1 MKHTCQPR
9 GIWAWVMVSLLCGL
23 LAVGG
28 VSTAQAGTR
37 EEPCPHCG
45 DTTSGYNYLYRK
57 ARGFDHAK
65 NCIDCEYDVTLPIPC
80 TLNAATCTEPPTC
93 IYCHESRDGAVPL
106 GHAFETLVSTTA
118 TCTAAG
124 QSTYKCIRCD
134 VTQTRDAGALGHAYQ
149 ATRTAPTCT
158 AQGYTTH
165 ACIRGDSTYTDS
177 FTPAL
182 GHNHKATRTAATCT
196 AQGYTTHVCIR
207 GDSAF
212 TDTIVPALGHAMRHD
227 PRRSRPAACGQAGQD
242 AYTCARCGMYAD
254 TVLRA
259 LVHWYG
265 TWAPAGEDGH
275 SALCR
280 RCGLEHAA
288 LCALTTARVDGKEI
302 TVCTVCGRGSEGQA
316 LEGASYLPVRR
327 GNAPGNADL
336 VVYPIALPEGEE
348 GALYTIGLETGGNP
362 AVLEGEVRITL
373 PAPGEGAYEVYQ
385 LGADG
390 GRTSIPMKQ
399 NAGTLVF
406 DIAQPGLYLLQAA
419 K

>member
-1 MKHTCQPR
+1 
-9 GIWAWVMVSLLCGL
+9 
-23 LAVGG
+23 
-28 VSTAQAGTR
+28 
-37 EEPCPHCG
+37 
-45 DTTSGYNYLYRK
+45 
-57 ARGFDHAK
+57 
-65 NCIDCEYDVTLPIPC
+65 
-80 TLNAATCTEPPTC
+80 
-93 IYCHESRDGAVPL
+93 
-106 GHAFETLVSTTA
+106 
-118 TCTAAG
+118 
-124 QSTYKCIRCD
+124 
-134 VTQTRDAGALGHAYQ
+134 
-149 ATRTAPTCT
+149 
-158 AQGYTTH
+158 
-165 ACIRGDSTYTDS
+165 
-177 FTPAL
+177 
-182 GHNHKATRTAATCT
+182 
-196 AQGYTTHVCIR
+196 
-207 GDSAF
+207 
-212 TDTIVPALGHAMRHD
+212 
-227 PRRSRPAACGQAGQD
+227 
-242 AYTCARCGMYAD
+242 MYAD

-399 NAGTLVF
+399 NAGTLAF